1 MINHFYRVIE
11 DRILLN
17 GNHSPVVQHYDHDET
32 ITDPETGVTHTLTAY
47 DQAVAR
53 YHTIAAAAAVSVLPY
68 HSVVLE
74 QETGIQIEKPLVW
87 DRRTDTPEPQPEE
100 AAPAEEE
107 ANETA

>member
-87 DRRTDTPEPQPEE
+87 DRRTNEPDEETPEE
-100 AAPAEEE
+100 AAPAEEPD
-107 ANETA
+107 ETA